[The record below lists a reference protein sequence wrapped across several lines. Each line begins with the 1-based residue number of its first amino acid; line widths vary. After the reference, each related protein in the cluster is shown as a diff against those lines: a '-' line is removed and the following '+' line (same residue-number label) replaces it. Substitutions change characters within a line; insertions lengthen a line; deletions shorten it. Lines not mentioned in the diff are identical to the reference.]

1 LKRSK
6 TIDIRSG
13 EAVSIDGGRVVV
25 VLEEKSGQRARLRFE
40 AEEGTPIER
49 VQDRHNVRATY
60 GLGQKDPQGNKQR

>member
-1 LKRSK
+1 MKRSK

-13 EAVSIDGGRVVV
+13 EAISIDSGRVVV

-49 VQDRHNVRATY
+49 VQDRFNVRAAI
-60 GLGQKDPQGNKQR
+60 GLGERDPQGKKR